1 MMEKITK
8 FFKDVRR
15 EMKYVSW
22 PSKADIKEG
31 TTVVIVMSAI
41 VALFLTGVDYIF
53 SAIIRLI
60 LFRG

>member
-1 MMEKITK
+1 MMEKIAK